1 MIFTLIKDGRKH
13 YLCMKDRL
21 WNMELVVDTGC
32 FFSIEKLMFSKRLT
46 TDDMHSII
54 EKELVDLVCTLKEGE
69 EYSYDEMI
77 RPLIREAKLK
87 KIGL

>member
-1 MIFTLIKDGRKH
+1 MIFTLIKDGGKY

-21 WNMELVVDTGC
+21 WNMELVDTGC

-46 TDDMHSII
+46 TDDMHFII
-54 EKELVDLVCTLKEGE
+54 EKELVDLVFTLKEGE

-87 KIGL
+87 NIGL

>member
-1 MIFTLIKDGRKH
+1 
-13 YLCMKDRL
+13 
-21 WNMELVVDTGC
+21 
-32 FFSIEKLMFSKRLT
+32 
-46 TDDMHSII
+46 MHSII